1 MDRNEGASQ
10 KAPYDGADVAGEEAC
25 FHAEDDADYR
35 RDEGEETEVNHSRDD
50 RYLIQVSPEYAGE
63 YAGEYAEDDAIDNAF
78 QKGAAGFVFAHVNI
92 LLSMFIGNE

>member
-10 KAPYDGADVAGEEAC
+10 KAPYDGADVAREEAC

-50 RYLIQVSPEYAGE
+50 RYWIQVSPE